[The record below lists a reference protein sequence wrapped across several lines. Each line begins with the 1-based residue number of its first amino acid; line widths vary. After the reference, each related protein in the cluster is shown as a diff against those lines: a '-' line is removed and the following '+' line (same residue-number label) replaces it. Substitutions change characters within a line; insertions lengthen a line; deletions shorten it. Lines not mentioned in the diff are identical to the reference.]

1 MSDETYE
8 VANTTPMAS
17 GVVSEPP
24 EAVPAPVPPVAAYS
38 APPAQEHVSFPKRWL
53 VVGGSVIVAF
63 VVLAGTFGAGVAVG
77 HRAGGFES
85 RGGGAT
91 MGALPNGG
99 TADGRAGGR
108 MGRDGRGGPDGF
120 GREFNQ
126 DQQTQPNQNTQP
138 NQ

>member
-8 VANTTPMAS
+8 VADTAPMAS
-17 GVVSEPP
+17 GAVSEPP
-24 EAVPAPVPPVAAYS
+24 EVVPAPVPPVAAS
-38 APPAQEHVSFPKRWL
+38 APSASDRVSFSKRWL

-77 HRAGGFES
+77 HRAGGFDR
-85 RGGGAT
+85 RGGGAM

-99 TADGRAGGR
+99 TADGRRGGP
-108 MGRDGRGGPDGF
+108 MGRDGRGSDGF
-120 GREFNQ
+120 GRDFNQ